1 MSDKIKI
8 GILGNA
14 DIARRMVIPALI
26 ETDLFELAGIASQS
40 CSSQILI
47 NDYPKIPHFTNYDSL
62 VESGLDAIYIPL
74 PNSLHYKWIKESLEN
89 GIHVLAEKPMSCTLH
104 QAREI
109 NHLARANKLV
119 LLENFQFRFHSQL
132 TFIKQKID
140 EGVIGEIRNVRAA
153 FGVPPF
159 SNKENIRYNKKLG
172 GGALLDIGVYPL
184 RVSQI
189 FLGSKIYVD
198 SAVLSKTDGY
208 EVDIWGSAFLK
219 QSDGRVTSQ
228 IAFGFDH
235 FYQNSL
241 ELWGSLGQIS
251 ADRIFTA
258 GPGVQPRINIRA
270 NNISENLTL
279 AQDNHFVNML
289 RHFFLLI
296 QNLEGREIEYEQN
309 VNQAR
314 LVDELRE
321 KAKF

>member
-26 ETDLFELAGIASQS
+26 ETDSFELAGIASQS
-40 CSSQILI
+40 FSSQSLI
-47 NDYPKIPHFTNYDSL
+47 NNYKQIPHYTNYESL
-62 VESGLDAIYIPL
+62 LESGLDAIYIPL
-74 PNSLHYKWIKESLEN
+74 PNSLHYRWIKTSLEN

-104 QAREI
+104 EAREI
-109 NHLARANKLV
+109 NHLARVKNLA

-132 TFIKQKID
+132 ALIKQKID

-159 SNKENIRYNKKLG
+159 PNKENIRYNKKLG

-189 FLGSKIYVD
+189 FLGSAIYVD
-198 SAVLSKTDGY
+198 SAVLSETDGY

-258 GPGVQPRINIRA
+258 GPGLHPQINIRA
-270 NNISENLTL
+270 NDINENLTL

-296 QNLEGREIEYEQN
+296 TNLEDREIEYKQN

-321 KAKF
+321 KAKL